1 MKRHILLLPI
11 FALVSVLGWGTPN
24 ITKEYIN
31 FSPLRNLI
39 QLPTNE
45 VRNLFQD
52 KEGYIWI
59 ATYNGLVRYDGY
71 STKVYHAEPNGS
83 EKSID
88 GFINAIAEDYQC
100 NLWIG
105 THNGLYKLNKK
116 NDKIENISLP
126 HPQVTNVE
134 TVTCTHKGSVW
145 VGTNKGL
152 FIKKESEAN
161 FTQYKF
167 ETNIDVKS
175 ILEDKRGQIWIGT
188 WSQGLYRYDPTRNKL
203 YTYQNVCPGN
213 SAHVIFQDKDENIWI
228 GTWRYGLLKMQN
240 PYDMQ
245 HYGFVRYTHDEN
257 NPSSIADNIIYSIT
271 QDRNT
276 GKLWIGSRS
285 ALSIMESENGTFTNY
300 YPSDKSGHLPFNEVD
315 ALLSTA
321 DGLMW
326 VGMLGGGIRV
336 ANTNTRKFS
345 LNSLKSIRNIFP
357 SASVRAICPIDQNW
371 LWISI
376 MGFGF
381 VKYNMQSH
389 EVTPYNQIPAFR
401 SLPPVSTVNEIIR
414 LREKGEFC
422 FATWDDGL
430 WIFNGEKVEEININS
445 YPQLTDVCIYS
456 VLEDNKRNIWL
467 GTRSGIFF
475 THSPKKNVRT
485 E

>member
-11 FALVSVLGWGTPN
+11 FAIVSVLGWGTPN

-126 HPQVTNVE
+126 PPQVTNVE

-188 WSQGLYRYDPTRNKL
+188 WSQGLYRYDPTRNQL

-213 SAHVIFQDKDENIWI
+213 SAHIIFQDKNENIWI

-245 HYGFVRYTHDEN
+245 HYEFVRYTHDEN

-315 ALLSTA
+315 ALLSSA

-336 ANTNTRKFS
+336 ANTKTRKFS

-357 SASVRAICPIDQNW
+357 SASVRAICPID
-371 LWISI
+371 
-376 MGFGF
+376 
-381 VKYNMQSH
+381 
-389 EVTPYNQIPAFR
+389 
-401 SLPPVSTVNEIIR
+401 
-414 LREKGEFC
+414 
-422 FATWDDGL
+422 
-430 WIFNGEKVEEININS
+430 
-445 YPQLTDVCIYS
+445 
-456 VLEDNKRNIWL
+456 
-467 GTRSGIFF
+467 
-475 THSPKKNVRT
+475 
-485 E
+485 

>member
-1 MKRHILLLPI
+1 MKRHFLLYSIFTIISI
-11 FALVSVLGWGTPN
+11 FAWGNST
-24 ITKEYIN
+24 ISSDYIN

-71 STKVYHAEPNGS
+71 STKVYHAEPDGG

-88 GFINAIAEDYQC
+88 GFINAIAEDYQR

-116 NDKIENISLP
+116 NDNIERIALP

-134 TVTCTHKGSVW
+134 TVACTHKGAVW

-175 ILEDKRGQIWIGT
+175 ILEDKQGQIWIGT
-188 WSQGLYRYDPTRNKL
+188 WSQGLFRYDPMRNQL
-203 YTYQNVCPGN
+203 YTYHNVCPSN
-213 SAHVIFQDKDENIWI
+213 SAHVIFQDKNENIWI

-240 PYDMQ
+240 PYDMH
-245 HYGFVRYTHDEN
+245 HYEFIRYTHDKN
-257 NPSSIADNIIYSIT
+257 NPSSIADNIIYAIT

-276 GKLWIGSRS
+276 GKIWIGSRS
-285 ALSIMESENGTFTNY
+285 ALSIMESEDGTFTNY

-315 ALLSTA
+315 ALLSSS

-326 VGMLGGGIRV
+326 IGMLGGGIRV
-336 ANTNTRKFS
+336 ANTNARKFS
-345 LNSLKSIRNIFP
+345 LNSLRSIRDIFP
-357 SASVRAICPIDQNW
+357 SASVRAICPIDKNW
-371 LWISI
+371 IWISI

-389 EVTPYNQIPAFR
+389 EVIPYNQMPAFR
-401 SLPPVSTVNEIIR
+401 DLPPRIHR
-414 LREKGEFC
+414 
-422 FATWDDGL
+422 
-430 WIFNGEKVEEININS
+430 
-445 YPQLTDVCIYS
+445 Q
-456 VLEDNKRNIWL
+456 
-467 GTRSGIFF
+467 
-475 THSPKKNVRT
+475 
-485 E
+485 